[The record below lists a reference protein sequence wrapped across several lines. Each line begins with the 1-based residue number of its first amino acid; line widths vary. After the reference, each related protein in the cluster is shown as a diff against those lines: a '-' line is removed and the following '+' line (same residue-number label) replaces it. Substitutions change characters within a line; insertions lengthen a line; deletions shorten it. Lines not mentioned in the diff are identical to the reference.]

1 MRKLKRSKP
10 KQKKKHVYMLSE
22 IRDALPIIF
31 PSSSMQRGDNTTP
44 GSVIPVTKPLLSED
58 ARDRTKMG
66 KDAKQLTG
74 KLTGSTVMVW
84 KRFNKLETISKMVDG
99 SDADQ
104 RQRPAL

>member
-1 MRKLKRSKP
+1 M
-10 KQKKKHVYMLSE
+10 E
-22 IRDALPIIF
+22 
-31 PSSSMQRGDNTTP
+31 SSSSGRLIPTRKP
-44 GSVIPVTKPLLSED
+44 SVSED
-58 ARDRTKMG
+58 AHDRPKMR

-74 KLTGSTVMVW
+74 KLTGSTATVW